1 MATIL
6 KVIDLSLKLQGKSA
20 KTLVTNVNFSLQEG
34 KVLGIVG
41 ESGSGKS
48 LTALTITQLLPEN
61 IGISTGKVIFEDFN
75 ESIELSSLPVKNIRK
90 YRGKCIS
97 MIFQE
102 PMTSLNPS
110 MQCGKQIEEAI
121 LAHQK
126 MNRSVLKQKVI
137 SLLQEVNLPRPDI
150 LYKAYPHQ
158 LSGGQRQRLMIA
170 MALSADPRILIADEP
185 TTALDVTV
193 QKNIIQV
200 LRKLK
205 ETRGLAI
212 IFISHDLRLI
222 REIADDVLVMRSG
235 EVLEYASSEKLFT
248 NPQSAYTKGLI
259 ACQPPLNSS
268 PRRLLTIR
276 DFEAAEGRFTQEEFK
291 KKEIDY
297 EQIPIL
303 KIENLSVNYN
313 VPGGFMSSRKTQFK
327 AVDKVSFEIYP
338 GETLG
343 LVGESGCGKTTLGKT
358 ILKLIQSTNGTM
370 YFRGEKINS
379 LKGRRLKQFRKS
391 VQVVFQDPFS
401 SLNPRQTVQ
410 GMLSEALHFHRPEL
424 KTEQRKQK
432 MIELLL
438 SVGLAE
444 SDMYKYP
451 HQFSGGQRQR
461 ISIARSLTPEPEF
474 LVLDESVSALDV
486 SIQAQVLNLL
496 SDLKEK
502 YGLSYL
508 FISHDLSVVKYMSDR
523 IIVMRSGIIE
533 ETGSPQQ
540 IFNAP
545 EKEYTK
551 LLVSSI
557 PGYQYS
563 SASTS

>member
-1 MATIL
+1 MNTIL
-6 KVIDLSLKLQGKSA
+6 NVTGLCLQLAGNPPKNLVNNISFSLKK
-20 KTLVTNVNFSLQEG
+20 G

-48 LTALTITQLLPEN
+48 LTALSLTRLLPDN
-61 IGISTGKVIFEDFN
+61 ITISSGNIFFSGSGEM
-75 ESIELSSLPVKNIRK
+75 IELSSPGLKNIRE
-90 YRGKCIS
+90 YRGNRIA

-110 MQCGKQIEEAI
+110 MKCGRQIEEAI

-126 MNRSVLKQKVI
+126 LNRAILKRKVI
-137 SLLQEVNLPRPDI
+137 TLMEEVSLPRPEI
-150 LYKAYPHQ
+150 LYNSYPYQ

-170 MALSADPRILIADEP
+170 MALSSDPSVLIADEP

-193 QKNIIQV
+193 QKSV
-200 LRKLK
+200 LLLLKNLK
-205 ETRGLAI
+205 ESRGLSV

-222 REIADDVLVMRSG
+222 REIADDVLVMRNG
-235 EVLEYASSEKLFT
+235 EIAEYAPTEKLFRAPVST
-248 NPQSAYTKGLI
+248 YTKGLI
-259 ACQPPLNSS
+259 ACQPPLEKKVS
-268 PRRLLTIR
+268 RLLTIR
-276 DFEAAEGRFTQEEFK
+276 DFESEEGECAREK
-291 KKEIDY
+291 IIKRLIDY
-297 EQIPIL
+297 TGEPL
-303 KIENLSVNYN
+303 LRIENLTVFYHISGGVFSVSK
-313 VPGGFMSSRKTQFK
+313 SSFK
-327 AVDKVSFEIYP
+327 AVDNVSFEVFP

-358 ILKLIQSTNGTM
+358 ILRLLQNQEGDI
-370 YFRGEKINS
+370 YFRGEKINL
-379 LKGRRLKQFRKS
+379 LKGKKLQFFRRS

-401 SLNPRQTVQ
+401 SLNPRQTVEN
-410 GMLSEALHFHRPEL
+410 MLNEVLYVHKPEL
-424 KTEQRKQK
+424 NTDQRKSR
-432 MIELLL
+432 ISELLIN
-438 SVGLAE
+438 VGLAE
-444 SDMYKYP
+444 SDKYKYP

-461 ISIARSLTPEPEF
+461 ICIARSLAPEPEF

-496 SDLKEK
+496 NDLKEM

-523 IIVMRSGIIE
+523 MIVMRSGIIE
-533 ETGSPQQ
+533 ESGDPDK
-540 IFNAP
+540 IFKEP
-545 EKEYTK
+545 TKEYTRS
-551 LLVSSI
+551 LISAI